1 MLATVHFW
9 APMVK
14 WVLVVAGL
22 ADLSRPAE
30 DVSLPQSAALA
41 STGLIWARYSTQI
54 IPVNYNLVAVN
65 MFVAFTGLYQLQK
78 KIRYDCTCP
87 LCYISNR

>member
-1 MLATVHFW
+1 M
-9 APMVK
+9 K

-22 ADLSRPAE
+22 ADLNRPAE

-54 IPVNYNLVAVN
+54 IPVNYNLLAVN
-65 MFVAFTGLYQLQK
+65 FFVGVTGIYQLQK
-78 KIRYDCTCP
+78 KLRSVSQALTLSHTNLHLRWMQDKKA
-87 LCYISNR
+87 